1 MSESLIQLLI
11 REDFGDTCAMV
22 ANLILQN
29 GELSLIDIIA
39 QTKLPFDEIKNV
51 LVVLIKHNIII
62 FLNKANPP
70 NVDQAAGPSD
80 LIEDFVYRVSV
91 KDVLYRL
98 RFAKILHHIGT
109 IYGGLVQT
117 VMEQFIE
124 NGRLTVSD
132 ILAEIEE
139 HKNPEIIGEYSEKEI
154 LEAIATLIKGQYLV
168 QVEKVSHSS
177 NMYSS
182 GIEIQHTKP
191 GFGGKSSK
199 RKPAVALKE
208 STVSKN
214 RRAKKTKTNPLD
226 EINLLASNGLTK
238 DIFARIGQISG
249 KEGVVLNENREV
261 EINRTNPREIQ
272 EEYNRTSGLF
282 FDGGTNEEYIFRI
295 NNRKLV
301 HDFRTSAIVDVVKSR
316 FNIQSS
322 WIIQAILRDS
332 QLFSKAS
339 SFKLSEGYTLGEI
352 MERLASQTVLN
363 ESSVD
368 KYLLLLKNEKFIQET
383 KNPNPKIILPTYCVD
398 MNYLV
403 HKIQMKTLEK
413 IIEDKHGQLHARV
426 FRILDKLGYSTEKQ
440 ISDIGIMPIKQ
451 ARSCI
456 MELIA
461 ARIVDSQENLTIEGK
476 PDQIYGLRP
485 QQATANLVE
494 EIHKTLFNLKKRQEV
509 ERNKLDTLT
518 EMYAEPEKIEA
529 TQLLIQKLESAAIEL
544 DDTLM
549 LFCEF

>member
-70 NVDQAAGPSD
+70 NVDQATGPSD

-139 HKNPEIIGEYSEKEI
+139 HNNPEINGEYSEREI
-154 LEAIATLIKGQYLV
+154 LEAIAALIKGQYLV
-168 QVEKVSHSS
+168 QVEKVNHSS

-191 GFGGKSSK
+191 GLGGKSSK

-226 EINLLASNGLTK
+226 EVNLLNVDGLTK
-238 DIFARIGQISG
+238 DMKARLGLIPGR
-249 KEGVVLNENREV
+249 EGIVLNENKEI
-261 EINRTNPREIQ
+261 EINRGKPKEIQ
-272 EEYNRTSGLF
+272 EEYTKTNGLF
-282 FDGGTNEEYIFRI
+282 YDTGANEEYIFRI
-295 NNRKLV
+295 NNRKFV
-301 HDFRTSAIVDVVKSR
+301 HDFRTSSIVDVVSSR
-316 FNIQSS
+316 FNSQSS
-322 WIIQAILRDS
+322 LIIQVILRDS

-339 SFKLSEGYTLGEI
+339 SFKLTEGYTLGEI
-352 MERLASQTVLN
+352 MEKLAGLSVLN
-363 ESSVD
+363 EASVD
-368 KYLLLLKNEKFIQET
+368 QYLLLLKKEKFIQET

-398 MNYLV
+398 LNFLI

-440 ISDIGIMPIKQ
+440 ISDVGIMPIKQ

-461 ARIVDSQENLTIEGK
+461 ARVVDSQENLTIEGK

-509 ERNKLDTLT
+509 ERNKLENLT
-518 EMYAEPEKIEA
+518 EMYAESEKIEA